1 MTQRLAN
8 LKPSKRAVLSALF
21 VAFCAMGGGESA
33 VASCGDYLHKRGS
46 DKQSQAE
53 MPMESHSDN
62 RCENQRHDPLPVV
75 PPPVPERENDQLASR
90 QLTVVATEVG
100 SGWDHHSDCSTAMA
114 GFQSRVDR
122 PPQR

>member
-1 MTQRLAN
+1 MTQCFAN

-21 VAFCAMGGGESA
+21 VAFCAMSGGESA

-46 DKQSQAE
+46 DKTSQAE
-53 MPMESHSDN
+53 MPMESHGDN

-75 PPPVPERENDQLASR
+75 PPPVPERENDQLAAR
-90 QLTVVATEVG
+90 ERMVAATEVG
-100 SGWDHHSDCSTAMA
+100 SGWDRGSDRCTALA